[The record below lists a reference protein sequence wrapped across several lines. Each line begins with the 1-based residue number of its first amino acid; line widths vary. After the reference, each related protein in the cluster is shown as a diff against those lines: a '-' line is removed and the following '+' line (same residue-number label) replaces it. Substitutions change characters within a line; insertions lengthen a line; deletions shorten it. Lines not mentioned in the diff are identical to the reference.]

1 MFNLI
6 KIFLKVVEVGSF
18 SKTGQILNMA
28 PSSIA
33 RNIDQLEKELCV
45 TLFHRTTR
53 QLTLTDEGQ
62 DFYQGATELIH
73 NADDLFNQ
81 TKKQNQHPQGT
92 IRISVF
98 ESFGRQW
105 ISPLLP
111 KFLAQYPEVKVEI
124 ELENRMVDINSENID
139 LGIRIGR
146 PVDSGLHARM
156 LLPNQTWLCA
166 SPTYLANSEPLN
178 YPHDLENHNCLLL
191 NNDRQKVYWYFNNG
205 KQCLRVSVAGNI
217 TSKGGTP
224 LVEAAVAH
232 GGVVLMSN
240 WMMVDLVKEGK
251 LIRCLP
257 NWHSSM
263 HEGSS
268 GEIYAV
274 YSGSKFPRPALRAFI
289 DFLVAEINNIDLS
302 L

>member
-1 MFNLI
+1 MNW
-6 KIFLKVVEVGSF
+6 S
-18 SKTGQILNMA
+18 
-28 PSSIA
+28 
-33 RNIDQLEKELCV
+33 
-45 TLFHRTTR
+45 H
-53 QLTLTDEGQ
+53 
-62 DFYQGATELIH
+62 H
-73 NADDLFNQ
+73 
-81 TKKQNQHPQGT
+81 
-92 IRISVF
+92 
-98 ESFGRQW
+98 
-105 ISPLLP
+105 P

-178 YPHDLENHNCLLL
+178 SPHDLENHNCLLL

-224 LVEAAVAH
+224 LVEAAIAH

-257 NWHSSM
+257 NWHSSL

>member
-178 YPHDLENHNCLLL
+178 SPHDLENHNCLLL

-217 TSKGGTP
+217 TSKGETP

-257 NWHSSM
+257 NWHSSL